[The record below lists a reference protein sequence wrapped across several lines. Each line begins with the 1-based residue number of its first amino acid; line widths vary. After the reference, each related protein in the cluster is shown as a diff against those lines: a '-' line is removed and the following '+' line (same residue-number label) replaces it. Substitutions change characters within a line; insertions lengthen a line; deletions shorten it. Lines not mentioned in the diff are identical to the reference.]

1 MQRTQKHSELLWF
14 PSAGNSK
21 WFFPK
26 SSDDCTGQWRGNL
39 KFPWNL
45 IQMIMPC
52 QTTIESKQK
61 TQKNNGLTNYENLN
75 SNFWRF
81 QKKTSIW
88 QVKIN
93 FSMSK
98 WFQLEI
104 SEKSQ
109 GPSFFTMKVHT
120 GNTEYAEDSKKL
132 RWVLQNERKPK
143 FLR

>member
-14 PSAGNSK
+14 PSVWNSK
-21 WFFPK
+21 WFFSK

-39 KFPWNL
+39 NFPWNL
-45 IQMIMPC
+45 IQMIMLG

-75 SNFWRF
+75 SIFWRF

-98 WFQLEI
+98 WFQSGI
-104 SEKSQ
+104 SEQAGGQSHI
-109 GPSFFTMKVHT
+109 TMKAHT
-120 GNTEYAEDSKKL
+120 GNTAKYEASH
-132 RWVLQNERKPK
+132 QNYRTFPV
-143 FLR
+143 